1 MRLPSFGYHFARW
14 EGRWRRRGYRAALP
28 ALVRFRARRSRAVRF
43 SVFSYSSEDSLP
55 EQVRSIRSFLRHVGR
70 PTSFTVVSDGSH
82 SASSVR
88 ILEKLDPTVR
98 VESTGKHLP
107 PGLPE
112 EFLRYISIHP
122 TGKQLGLIMS
132 LPRNHEPALYVDSD
146 VLFFP
151 GAKALASLAENCTS
165 PACYLSDCCDDSNDK
180 RIFRS
185 HDEELAPVNTGLL
198 LLFRKLDWSL
208 AIERFLEL
216 EGVPTFFTNQTL
228 THLTMHAN
236 GARPLDAR
244 QFVLKLDDQFIY
256 PDRHASRDIILR
268 HYVNPVRHKLWMRP
282 LWS

>member
-1 MRLPSFGYHFARW
+1 MRLPNFGYHFARW
-14 EGRWRRRGYRAALP
+14 EGSWCRKGYRALLP
-28 ALVRFRARRSRAVRF
+28 ALVRFRVRISRAVPFR
-43 SVFSYSSEDSLP
+43 VFSYSGEDSLP

-82 SASSVR
+82 SAASIR

-98 VESTGKHLP
+98 VESTGQHLP

-112 EFLRYISIHP
+112 KFLRYISIHP

-132 LPRNHEPALYVDSD
+132 LPRNNEPALYADSD

-151 GAKALASLAENCTS
+151 GANALATLIKDRTI
-165 PACYLSDCCDDSNDK
+165 PAYYLSDCRDDSNDK

-185 HDEELAPVNTGLL
+185 QERELDPVNTGLL
-198 LLFRKLDWSL
+198 FLLRQLDWSL
-208 AIERFLEL
+208 AIQRFLEL
-216 EGVPTFFTNQTL
+216 DGDPTFFTNQTL

-244 QFVLKLDDQFIY
+244 RFVLKLDDQFIY
-256 PDRHASRDIILR
+256 PDRYASRDIILR
-268 HYVNPVRHKLWMRP
+268 HYVNPVRHKLWTRL